1 MNCSLWTPAC
11 AGVTGWVRLA
21 IHHVSLTIFG
31 AGYKPDLRQGNS
43 MPRSF
48 PCTPRLLAAVSALG
62 LLMLPGCLA
71 AAATG
76 AVVGAAGA
84 TIGAAGDVAEG
95 AVDVVTTSD
104 EEEERNRRRERD

>member
-1 MNCSLWTPAC
+1 MTRLSPA
-11 AGVTGWVRLA
+11 G
-21 IHHVSLTIFG
+21 
-31 AGYKPDLRQGNS
+31 
-43 MPRSF
+43 
-48 PCTPRLLAAVSALG
+48 PRLIACISALG

-84 TIGAAGDVAEG
+84 TIGVAGDIAEG

-104 EEEERNRRRERD
+104 EEEERKRRRGERD

>member
-1 MNCSLWTPAC
+1 
-11 AGVTGWVRLA
+11 
-21 IHHVSLTIFG
+21 
-31 AGYKPDLRQGNS
+31 
-43 MPRSF
+43 MPRSTN
-48 PCTPRLLAAVSALG
+48 CTPRLLALLAGIS

-84 TIGAAGDVAEG
+84 TIGVAGNVVEG

-104 EEEERNRRRERD
+104 EEEERRERRRNRD

>member
-1 MNCSLWTPAC
+1 MS
-11 AGVTGWVRLA
+11 
-21 IHHVSLTIFG
+21 
-31 AGYKPDLRQGNS
+31 
-43 MPRSF
+43 RSAST
-48 PCTPRLLAAVSALG
+48 TPRLLAFFAGLS

-84 TIGAAGDVAEG
+84 TIGAAGNVAEG

>member
-1 MNCSLWTPAC
+1 MS
-11 AGVTGWVRLA
+11 
-21 IHHVSLTIFG
+21 
-31 AGYKPDLRQGNS
+31 
-43 MPRSF
+43 RSASN
-48 PCTPRLLAAVSALG
+48 TPRLLALLAGLS

-84 TIGAAGDVAEG
+84 TIGAAGNVAEG

-104 EEEERNRRRERD
+104 EEEERNRRRRERD